1 MIVIETRGNRIS
13 IRKANTEDLREAAYM
28 LLMLV
33 PLGKTTTYK
42 YLAEALGVHPR
53 TIARFMAL
61 NDNPIVV
68 PCHRVIMSDGRLGG
82 YSLSGPEV
90 KEKLLRLEGVKIV
103 RGKIPREQII
113 DFKDLLK

>member
-1 MIVIETRGNRIS
+1 MIVVEARGNRIF

-53 TIARFMAL
+53 VIARFMAL
-61 NDNPIVV
+61 NDNPIIV

-82 YSLSGPEV
+82 YSLGGSEV

-103 RGKIPREQII
+103 RGKIPRKHII
-113 DFKDLLK
+113 NFKDLLK